1 MYNMSLLRLYRKQSW
16 NDWLRLVDCHH
27 HPSKMTHY
35 WYFSVR
41 CGWCVSHQLKH
52 CKWCQWIALDTNC
65 TYLSCF
71 LFCFINCNALQLWS
85 FVVRFWFSYIL
96 LVTMTT
102 DLSPTYNQPLKCLT
116 YKSMLH
122 SGDYHLIP
130 GPQVVNLFKGACQS
144 SLACSSEFCTV
155 MQLFFLILLVLIDS
169 VATNEIPHYF
179 KDTFR
184 KVRIIHKL
192 LLKTTSLA
200 LKWQYNLPLLY
211 FWQSYELWCP
221 LFGNC

>member
-1 MYNMSLLRLYRKQSW
+1 MSETDQGNNGLDFKLNRQDDLWSWLWVKQSRYTMYNMSLLRLYRKQSW

-71 LFCFINCNALQLWS
+71 LFCFINCNALQLSS

-155 MQLFFLILLVLIDS
+155 INYFF
-169 VATNEIPHYF
+169 
-179 KDTFR
+179 
-184 KVRIIHKL
+184 
-192 LLKTTSLA
+192 
-200 LKWQYNLPLLY
+200 
-211 FWQSYELWCP
+211 SYYCKIYWY
-221 LFGNC
+221 